1 MHDSLP
7 MIDTDDL
14 IRWRASLAEDVVYRE
29 FPSETIVLNLS
40 TGKYHGLNQVGGRML
55 ALLERV
61 PSVGAAVA
69 PLAAEFDQ
77 PAGVI
82 ERDIRDLCRALRDR
96 GLISVTPTE

>member
-1 MHDSLP
+1 
-7 MIDTDDL
+7 
-14 IRWRASLAEDVVYRE
+14 
-29 FPSETIVLNLS
+29 
-40 TGKYHGLNQVGGRML
+40 ML

-82 ERDIRDLCRALRDR
+82 ERDLRELCRALRDR